1 MAYDPQQ
8 QRPEQQVAN
17 KNRQS
22 LNIQQ
27 PGEPSDFDRQFFS
40 SENWNK
46 PVVEPEATMGDY
58 VKAAGA
64 GALDMVAS
72 VGQLFKAGNQI
83 LDERNAGTAGDAAN
97 PLGIDS
103 QMMGVMRQNAGN
115 PVSRASNFII
125 EGAGDLAGAASQR
138 IVCHSMS

>member
-27 PGEPSDFDRQFFS
+27 PGEASDFDRQFFS

-64 GALDMVAS
+64 GALDMVAG
-72 VGQLFKAGNQI
+72 VGQLFKSGNQL
-83 LDERNAGTAGDAAN
+83 LDEKNTDTAGGAAN

-115 PVSRASNFII
+115 PVSRCWQF
-125 EGAGDLAGAASQR
+125 
-138 IVCHSMS
+138 HY